1 MVVDIEARQIVLTA
15 EIEKGE
21 CFDYV
26 ISETIYILLNMLIQ
40 GNEVVRGTRETVTEA
55 KIESANEI
63 EIEDRDEVTNITNP
77 HTGIVQEN
85 VATTI

>member
-1 MVVDIEARQIVLTA
+1 
-15 EIEKGE
+15 
-21 CFDYV
+21 
-26 ISETIYILLNMLIQ
+26 MLIQ

-85 VATTI
+85 DATTI